1 MPAGAFNSAAIR
13 VPVVRVAAYSP
24 SDGRPL
30 TVIDRELELLQIAAA
45 ILGKAV
51 ARVLEISK
59 NTVKAALVRMRRRS
73 MNGDTLV
80 RSSMRSSR
88 GSGSCCKAI
97 RGCRRR

>member
-1 MPAGAFNSAAIR
+1 
-13 VPVVRVAAYSP
+13 
-24 SDGRPL
+24 
-30 TVIDRELELLQIAAA
+30 
-45 ILGKAV
+45 
-51 ARVLEISK
+51 
-59 NTVKAALVRMRRRS
+59 MRRRS